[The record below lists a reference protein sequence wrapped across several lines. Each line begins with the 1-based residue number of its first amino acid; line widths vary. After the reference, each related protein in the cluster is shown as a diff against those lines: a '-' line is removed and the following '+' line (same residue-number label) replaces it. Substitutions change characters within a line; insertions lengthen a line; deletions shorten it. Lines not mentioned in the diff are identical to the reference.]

1 MARTQLILIF
11 LLQFTAGSSR
21 DHFLYYRLGNDV
33 TLPCG
38 DVSSS
43 ETRCFLFTWF
53 HERNEDSRDVIK
65 VDKGKVN
72 KYLPGGDRLSLSRN
86 CFLIINK
93 VTAEDA
99 GRYTCRTMYTTEP
112 LVHLNILTI
121 SPSPPDADPKT
132 DDEVTLK
139 CSLLRFGSCP
149 LNSIR
154 WVDEKGT
161 VLLGEG
167 DGFKFDGQTDCVSL
181 LTVKH
186 QSSHNNRRYTCQFIE
201 RNIVKIDAH
210 YTPVEVTSNNTII
223 IVSVVVGMLVVLV
236 VITAVLIKCRR
247 RAKMTEDAQK
257 PTQAQDEPGGNLT
270 YVTINHT
277 NYNPKKKVKVKEEA
291 VTYSTIKTTVKMEA
305 NIDPSSFYSSVR

>member
-11 LLQFTAGSSR
+11 LLQFTGISGNR
-21 DHFLYYRLGNDV
+21 FLYYRLGNDV
-33 TLPCG
+33 TLPCD
-38 DVSSS
+38 DVPPST
-43 ETRCFLFTWF
+43 TRCSLISWLYNRRT
-53 HERNEDSRDVIK
+53 DSQTTTK
-65 VDKGKVN
+65 VKKGKVN
-72 KYLPGGDRLSLSRN
+72 QNLPGAERLSLSRN
-86 CFLIINK
+86 CSLIINNI
-93 VTAEDA
+93 TAEDA
-99 GRYTCRTMYTTEP
+99 GRYVCRIGDVAEFDR

-186 QSSHNNRRYTCQFIE
+186 QSSHNQQ
-201 RNIVKIDAH
+201 KIH
-210 YTPVEVTSNNTII
+210 LPV
-223 IVSVVVGMLVVLV
+223 
-236 VITAVLIKCRR
+236 
-247 RAKMTEDAQK
+247 
-257 PTQAQDEPGGNLT
+257 
-270 YVTINHT
+270 Y
-277 NYNPKKKVKVKEEA
+277 
-291 VTYSTIKTTVKMEA
+291 
-305 NIDPSSFYSSVR
+305 